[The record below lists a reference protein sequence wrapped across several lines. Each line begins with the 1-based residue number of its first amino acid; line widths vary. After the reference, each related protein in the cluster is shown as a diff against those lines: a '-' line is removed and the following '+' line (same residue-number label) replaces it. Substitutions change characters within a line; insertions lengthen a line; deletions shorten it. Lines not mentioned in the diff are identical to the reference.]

1 MTRMPVVAGSFYEG
15 RPDSLLQ
22 RLENCFTKSLGP
34 GRLPKGGPGKTR
46 NIKALVSPH
55 AGYMY
60 SGMAAAH
67 SYLRLYDDGR
77 PEHVVILGP
86 NHTGRGLDLSR
97 LAICEDNWDTPLGSI
112 KYDRKIGP
120 LILEQN
126 EYAMPDCIAHSGEH
140 SIEVQLPF
148 LQYVFGK
155 DLSFVPICISDQSY
169 EICESIGKTVANV
182 AKDNDILVIASSD
195 FTHFESA
202 ESARKKDNQAIE
214 YLENL
219 DPEGFLRF
227 VQGHRL
233 SICGA
238 GPIAAALVFA
248 IERGATQFKLLKY
261 TNSGEV
267 TGDVGHVV
275 AYVAAEVT

>member
-1 MTRMPVVAGSFYEG
+1 MPVVAGSFYEG
-15 RPDSLLQ
+15 KPEALLKH
-22 RLENCFTKSLGP
+22 LESCFVKSPGP
-34 GRLPKGGPGKTR
+34 ERLPKGGSGKSR
-46 NIKALVSPH
+46 KIKALVSPH

-67 SYLRLYDDGR
+67 SYLHLYEDGQ
-77 PEHVVILGP
+77 PEHIVILGP

-97 LAICEDNWDTPLGSI
+97 LAVCEDNWETPLGLV

-120 LILEQN
+120 MILEQN
-126 EYAMPDCIAHSGEH
+126 EYAMPDCIAHTGEH

-148 LQYVFGK
+148 LQFAFGK
-155 DLSFVPICISDQSY
+155 ELSFVPICISDQSY

-182 AKDNDILVIASSD
+182 AKDNDIVVIASSD

-227 VQGHRL
+227 VHGHRL

-248 IERGATQFKLLKY
+248 IERGATQFSLLKY
-261 TNSGEV
+261 MNSGDV
-267 TGDVGHVV
+267 TGDGGHVV
-275 AYVAAEVT
+275 AYVAAEIT